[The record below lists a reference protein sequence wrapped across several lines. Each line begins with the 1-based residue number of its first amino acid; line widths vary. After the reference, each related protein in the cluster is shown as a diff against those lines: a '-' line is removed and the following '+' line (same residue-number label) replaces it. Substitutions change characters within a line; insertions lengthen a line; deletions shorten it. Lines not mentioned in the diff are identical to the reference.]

1 MSVRH
6 LMAGLLA
13 PLALAA
19 CSDNPVLVQPG
30 DVTVELELSSDHVH
44 TLSEITYT
52 VTVRDHTGA
61 YLTDFDSLTV
71 ERKAHGSDT
80 WRATELA
87 LTGTS
92 YTGTYTF
99 ASSGEYDL
107 RVSGQRHGESEMAVL
122 HEMAEHM
129 EVGRAHEV
137 LNEQYRVEVE
147 TFPGHLHEGDEAEVK
162 FWVLEPDPNAEGIRP
177 PISGL
182 TNLQI
187 HCVDEMHTADITEE
201 SPGVYVVQHTFA
213 EVGETH
219 LGLHVMHG
227 DGSMMGEAEFTTH
240 VVHGH

>member
-1 MSVRH
+1 MTVRH
-6 LMAGLLA
+6 LIAGLLA

-30 DVTVELELSSDHVH
+30 DVSVELELSSDHIH

-61 YLTDFDSLTV
+61 YVTDFESLAV

-92 YTGTYTF
+92 YTGAYTF
-99 ASSGEYDL
+99 NSSGEYDL

-122 HEMAEHM
+122 HEMAEHL
-129 EVGRAHEV
+129 EVVRAHAV
-137 LNEQYRVEVE
+137 VNEQYRVEVE
-147 TFPGHLHEGDEAEVK
+147 SFPGHLHEGDLASVK
-162 FWVLEPDPNAEGIRP
+162 FWVLEPERNADGIRP

-182 TNLQI
+182 TNLRI
-187 HCVDEMHTADITEE
+187 HCVDEMHADITEE
-201 SPGVYVVQHTFA
+201 SPGVYVVEHTFA
-213 EVGETH
+213 EVGDAH
-219 LGLHVMHG
+219 LGLHFMHG